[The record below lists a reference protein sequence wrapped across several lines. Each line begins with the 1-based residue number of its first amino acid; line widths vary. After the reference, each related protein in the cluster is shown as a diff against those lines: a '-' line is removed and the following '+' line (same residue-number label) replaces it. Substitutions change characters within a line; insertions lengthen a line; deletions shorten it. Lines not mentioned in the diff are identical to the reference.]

1 MKGQLELAH
10 ASQDVTFN
18 NHALAENV
26 EKFQANKITDVKV
39 YDTIME
45 LPSFAL

>member
-1 MKGQLELAH
+1 
-10 ASQDVTFN
+10 
-18 NHALAENV
+18 V

-45 LPSFAL
+45 LPSFALWQVTWTRCTAY